1 MPAVTAI
8 STILNSDRGEQMTC
22 SQLQYLQQNFAALLA
37 ASDEQERLEQLG
49 IVLTDDKEAVKAFRE
64 RLQKRLT
71 EAGAMLGAHVHEHG
85 CAN

>member
-1 MPAVTAI
+1 
-8 STILNSDRGEQMTC
+8 MTC

-49 IVLTDDKEAVKAFRE
+49 IVLTDDKEAVKAFRQRLQE
-64 RLQKRLT
+64 RLMA
-71 EAGAMLGAHVHEHG
+71 AGAMLGAHVHEHG

>member
-1 MPAVTAI
+1 MI
-8 STILNSDRGEQMTC
+8 C

-37 ASDEQERLEQLG
+37 ASDEQEQLERLGMALA
-49 IVLTDDKEAVKAFRE
+49 DDQEAVEAFRE

-71 EAGAMLGAHVHEHG
+71 AAGARLGAHVQEHG